1 MHWMY
6 KSLRGTG
13 LVQLPTSPVGW
24 ETDSTWGR
32 LWTGEQCPQFT
43 SYFWASP
50 VYLDL
55 SPFGFFRMFFCTL

>member
-24 ETDSTWGR
+24 ETDSIWGK
-32 LWTGEQCPQFT
+32 
-43 SYFWASP
+43 
-50 VYLDL
+50 LDWRAVPAVHIL
-55 SPFGFFRMFFCTL
+55 LLGQPCLLGPFSFGLL